1 MDMRLL
7 KSKLVL
13 CDKSVEDLAKEVGI
27 SKAAMYRRINGQSD
41 FSRNEVDIISTVLNL
56 DQNEMMSIFFTEK
69 VT

>member
-1 MDMRLL
+1 MRLL

-13 CDKSVEDLAKEVGI
+13 CDKSVEDLAKAIGI
-27 SKAAMYRRINGQSD
+27 SKVAMYRRINGQSD
-41 FSRNEVDIISTVLNL
+41 FSRNEIDIISTVLNL